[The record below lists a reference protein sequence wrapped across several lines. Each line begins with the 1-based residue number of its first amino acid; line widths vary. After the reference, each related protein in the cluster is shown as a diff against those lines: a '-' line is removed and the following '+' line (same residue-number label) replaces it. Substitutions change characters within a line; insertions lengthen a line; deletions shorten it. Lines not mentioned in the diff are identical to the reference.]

1 MAAGAGLATMSSNE
15 QTKMQQLVDAISKRF
30 LKEDQK
36 FANVKEILEAPLTSL
51 KKVDQKTAKLLEE
64 AAFINRIVDLIDLD
78 PANPFQSLMQGR
90 GDVED
95 PIKFS
100 MLKEN
105 IINRLSE
112 IISTELLRDI
122 IVAARLISRAEKK
135 QEFYIKA
142 KKEQKIMFLGLDNAG
157 KTAIINVLSGHINPS
172 LLRRLK
178 PTKKVARET
187 ITTKDF
193 SIHVW
198 DLGGQREYRQAYLQN
213 QEAYEQFFLQTD
225 MVVYVIDMQDMP
237 RLPEALSYL
246 NQLLDAFK
254 YVGENPFFLFFL
266 HKSDPD
272 VMEAVEFQMNI
283 ESVKDG
289 LLDIMKKYDYD
300 YDAYPTSIYYMYS
313 REAKF
318 TGFIK
323 GVLDEQ
329 KGIEEKK
336 KDPVKAMGEI
346 LDTAMNLTVNLANTM
361 EEQFSKMAGVIGQ
374 LEARIARIEQTL
386 AGKYSDFAASMRTA
400 PATAAAPVAAVPAGA
415 APSLPP
421 GVNPPPPMA
430 VAPQS
435 LMSSAQ
441 VRPQHASI
449 RGTMMDELKAI
460 FAKKR
465 MESA

>member
-1 MAAGAGLATMSSNE
+1 MSSNE
-15 QTKMQQLVDAISKRF
+15 PTKMQQLVDAIGKRF

-36 FANVKEILEAPLTSL
+36 FASVKEILEAPLTAL

-64 AAFINRIVDLIDLD
+64 AAFVNRIVDLVDLD
-78 PANPFQSLMQGR
+78 PTKPFESLMQGR

-100 MLKEN
+100 MLKDN

-135 QEFYIKA
+135 QDFYIKA

-157 KTAIINVLSGHINPS
+157 KTAIINVLSGRINPS
-172 LLRRLK
+172 FLRRLK

-193 SIHVW
+193 SIHIW
-198 DLGGQREYRQAYLQN
+198 DLGGQKEYRQSYLHN
-213 QEAYEQFFLQTD
+213 QEAYETFFLQTD
-225 MVVYVIDMQDMP
+225 MVVYVIDMQDMA
-237 RLPEALSYL
+237 RLPESLAYLS
-246 NQLLDAFK
+246 QLLDAFK

-272 VMEAVEFQMNI
+272 IMEAVEFQMNI

-289 LLDIMKKYDYD
+289 LLDIMKKFDFD

-329 KGIEEKK
+329 KDIEEKK

-361 EEQFSKMAGVIGQ
+361 EEQFSKVAGVIGQ
-374 LEARIARIEQTL
+374 LEARVARIEQAL
-386 AGKYSDFAASMRTA
+386 AGKY
-400 PATAAAPVAAVPAGA
+400 PELAAAPRPALAAAPAAAAPAGA
-415 APSLPP
+415 AMPPLPP

-430 VAPQS
+430 AAPAAPQAVI
-435 LMSSAQ
+435 SSAR
-441 VRPQHASI
+441 VGPQHANI
-449 RGTMMDELKAI
+449 RSTMMDELKAI

-465 MESA
+465 LEGT

>member
-1 MAAGAGLATMSSNE
+1 MSSNE
-15 QTKMQQLVDAISKRF
+15 PTKMQQLVEAICKRF

-36 FANVKEILEAPLTSL
+36 FANVKEILEAPLTAM

-64 AAFINRIVDLIDLD
+64 AAFINRIVDLVDLD
-78 PANPFQSLMQGR
+78 PAKPFESLMQGR

-112 IISTELLRDI
+112 IINTDLLRDI
-122 IVAARLISRAEKK
+122 IVAARLIARAEKK
-135 QEFYIKA
+135 QDFYIKE
-142 KKEQKIMFLGLDNAG
+142 KKDKKIMFIGLDNAG
-157 KTAIINVLSGHINPS
+157 KTAIINVLSGRINPS
-172 LLRRLK
+172 FLRRLK
-178 PTKKVARET
+178 PTKKVSRET

-198 DLGGQREYRQAYLQN
+198 DLGGQKEYRMAYLQN
-213 QEAYEQFFLQTD
+213 QEAYETFFLQTD
-225 MVVYVIDMQDMP
+225 MVVYVIDMQDMG
-237 RLPEALSYL
+237 RLPESLAYLS
-246 NQLLDAFK
+246 QLLDAFK
-254 YVGENPFFLFFL
+254 YLGENPFFLFFL
-266 HKSDPD
+266 HKADPD
-272 VMEAVEFQMNI
+272 IMEAVEFQMNI

-289 LLDIMKKYDYD
+289 LLDIMKKFEFD

-329 KGIEEKK
+329 KEIEEKK
-336 KDPVKAMGEI
+336 KDPVKSIGEI
-346 LDTAMNLTVNLANTM
+346 LDTAMNLTINLANTM
-361 EEQFSKMAGVIGQ
+361 EEQFTKVANVIGQ
-374 LEARIARIEQTL
+374 LEARVARIEQTL
-386 AGKYSDFAASMRTA
+386 VGKYSDFAAAMRALPA
-400 PATAAAPVAAVPAGA
+400 PATPATLAAPAAAAPQP
-415 APSLPP
+415 LPP

-430 VAPQS
+430 AAAPAGPQP
-435 LMSSAQ
+435 LISSPQ
-441 VRPQHASI
+441 VRPQHANI
-449 RGTMMDELKAI
+449 RLTMMDELKAI

-465 MESA
+465 LEGT

>member
-1 MAAGAGLATMSSNE
+1 MSSSE
-15 QTKMQQLVDAISKRF
+15 PTKIQQLVEALRKRF

-36 FANVKEILEAPLTSL
+36 FSTVKEILEAPLTAL

-64 AAFINRIVDLIDLD
+64 AAFITRVIDLVDLD
-78 PANPFQSLMQGR
+78 PDNPFQSLMQGR

-122 IVAARLISRAEKK
+122 IVAARLIARAEKK
-135 QEFYIKA
+135 QEYYIKE

-157 KTAIINVLSGHINPS
+157 KTAIINVLSGRINPS
-172 LLRRLK
+172 FFRKLK

-193 SIHVW
+193 SIHIW
-198 DLGGQREYRQAYLQN
+198 DLGGQREYRQSYLQN
-213 QEAYEQFFLQTD
+213 QEAYEMFFLQTD
-225 MVVYVIDMQDMP
+225 MVVYVIDMQDMG
-237 RLPEALSYL
+237 RLPESLAYLS
-246 NQLLDAFK
+246 QLLDAFK
-254 YVGENPFFLFFL
+254 YLGENPFFLFFL
-266 HKSDPD
+266 HKADPD
-272 VMEAVEFQMNI
+272 IMESVEFQMNL

-289 LLDIMKKYDYD
+289 LLDIMKKFDFD

-313 REAKF
+313 REARF

-329 KGIEEKK
+329 KEIEEKK

-361 EEQFSKMAGVIGQ
+361 EEQFSRMAGVLGQ
-374 LEARIARIEQTL
+374 LEARVARVEQAL
-386 AGKYSDFAASMRTA
+386 AGKYPDIAATLRAAPAPAPAVQTA
-400 PATAAAPVAAVPAGA
+400 PAGTSPA
-415 APSLPP
+415 LPP
-421 GVNPPPPMA
+421 GVHPPPPMA
-430 VAPQS
+430 APLAGPQS
-435 LMSSAQ
+435 VISSQQ

-465 MESA
+465 MEST